1 MNLQE
6 QKQQELLALDKNM
19 GEHKKKEVELQ
30 NAKKSNAG
38 QVDFNIF

>member
-1 MNLQE
+1 
-6 QKQQELLALDKNM
+6 M

-38 QVDFNIF
+38 QVDFNIFWM